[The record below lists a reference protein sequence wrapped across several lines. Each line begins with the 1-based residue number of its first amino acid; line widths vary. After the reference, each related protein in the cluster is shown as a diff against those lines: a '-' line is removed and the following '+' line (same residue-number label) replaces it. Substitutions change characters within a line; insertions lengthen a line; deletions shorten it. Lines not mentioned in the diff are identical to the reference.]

1 MVKGTATEIADK
13 WKRRA
18 MGASSDYKKGIER
31 VTESPTEKAANKADK
46 MRANLLKALDEGK
59 WEKALR
65 SVSLEEWKRM
75 ASTKGATNYA
85 TGISASESKMAEF
98 MSEILP
104 HIESGQRALEGMPD
118 ITIEDSKARVIFW
131 IDHMAKFKRS
141 KYK

>member
-1 MVKGTATEIADK
+1 MAKGTAAEIAEK

-18 MGASSDYKKGIER
+18 TAASVDYKKGIER

-46 MRANLLKALDEGK
+46 MRANLLRALDEGK

-85 TGISASESKMAEF
+85 TGISAAESKMEDF
-98 MSEILP
+98 MNEVLP
-104 HIESGQRALEGMPD
+104 HIESGQRMIDAMPD
-118 ITIEDSKARVIFW
+118 ITIEDSKARVSAW
-131 IDHMAKFKRS
+131 IDHMHKFKRT